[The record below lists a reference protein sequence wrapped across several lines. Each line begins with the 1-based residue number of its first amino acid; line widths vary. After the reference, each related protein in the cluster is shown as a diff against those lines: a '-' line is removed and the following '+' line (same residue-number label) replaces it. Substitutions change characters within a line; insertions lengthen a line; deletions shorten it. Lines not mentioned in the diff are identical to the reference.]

1 MTKNTISHEFDFLN
15 TEAMKYEKLTEKKE
29 RELLIR
35 ISQGDKKAKEILIL
49 SCIRYI
55 KYKARKYIGKGI
67 DYEDLLSI
75 GILGLEKAISN
86 FDLSFGCRL
95 FTYATRWI
103 EEELKRAISKQR
115 YGTYNNAVITTIVK
129 KDAAIREYQS
139 LYKKNP
145 SLNEISEE
153 IGVSSE
159 KIKNLYKYEKTMVY
173 LDECFDEED
182 GNESLYN
189 IIYDERQEN
198 ELLMIEQEELFKL
211 LKELIEEFLD
221 NDDFTPKE
229 LQVIK
234 SLYGLDD
241 NDRKKANEVA
251 EEMNVT
257 SQRIS
262 QLKSSFLEKSR
273 KSDKKQMLIR
283 KLKKIGYD
291 VDE

>member
-1 MTKNTISHEFDFLN
+1 
-15 TEAMKYEKLTEKKE
+15 
-29 RELLIR
+29 
-35 ISQGDKKAKEILIL
+35 
-49 SCIRYI
+49 
-55 KYKARKYIGKGI
+55 
-67 DYEDLLSI
+67 
-75 GILGLEKAISN
+75 
-86 FDLSFGCRL
+86 
-95 FTYATRWI
+95 
-103 EEELKRAISKQR
+103 
-115 YGTYNNAVITTIVK
+115 
-129 KDAAIREYQS
+129 
-139 LYKKNP
+139 
-145 SLNEISEE
+145 
-153 IGVSSE
+153 
-159 KIKNLYKYEKTMVY
+159 MVY

-241 NDRKKANEVA
+241 NERKKANEVA

-262 QLKSSFLEKSR
+262 NSIKFS
-273 KSDKKQMLIR
+273 
-283 KLKKIGYD
+283 
-291 VDE
+291 